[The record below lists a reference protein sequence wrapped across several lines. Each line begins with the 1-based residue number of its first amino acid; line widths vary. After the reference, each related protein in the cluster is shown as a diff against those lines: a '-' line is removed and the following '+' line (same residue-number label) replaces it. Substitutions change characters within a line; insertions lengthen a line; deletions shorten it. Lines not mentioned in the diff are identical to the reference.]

1 MTIYFV
7 CYHIP
12 VGGLKKWHRP
22 SRTKKTGNW
31 KVDHRS
37 KILEAGKQRVV
48 TNFVDP
54 RKQLSA
60 VSGEGLELV
69 LYSVGMLQ
77 ELAAGPLIEV
87 SKIL

>member
-1 MTIYFV
+1 MAQGI
-7 CYHIP
+7 
-12 VGGLKKWHRP
+12 KDKENR
-22 SRTKKTGNW
+22 
-31 KVDHRS
+31 KVDHGS
-37 KILEAGKQRVV
+37 KILEAGKQQVV

-54 RKQLSA
+54 RKQFSA

-77 ELAAGPLIEV
+77 KLVADPLKEL